1 MASGNTKLLQAT
13 SYKLKAQKGFS
24 LIEALVAI
32 SVLVLSLT
40 GTMTVA
46 SRGLFSSDVARDQI
60 VAFYLAQEAV
70 EFVRNVRDN
79 NALGDVDWLTRLD
92 PTCTSTDCRI
102 DVNATPPND
111 IVSCGAACPVLRLSS
126 NDIFN
131 YGSGT
136 DTVFRRT
143 VRINE
148 TVADREATIDVTI
161 AWDRRGHER
170 NFTIR
175 EHIFHWK

>member
-1 MASGNTKLLQAT
+1 MAYRQDLKLHE
-13 SYKLKAQKGFS
+13 GFS

-32 SVLVLSLT
+32 SVLVLALT

-46 SRGLFSSDVARDQI
+46 SKGLVSSDVARDQI

-70 EFVRNVRDN
+70 EFVRNTRDN
-79 NALGDVDWLTRLD
+79 NSLAENDWLSRLE
-92 PTCTSTDCRI
+92 PACTATDCRI

-111 IVSCGAACPVLRLSS
+111 IVGCPTTCPVLRLSAS
-126 NDIFN
+126 GIYNH
-131 YGSGT
+131 GSGN
-136 DTVFRRT
+136 DTVFRRS
-143 VRINE
+143 VRIAE

-161 AWDRRGHER
+161 AWDRRGHPR
-170 NFTIR
+170 DFTIR